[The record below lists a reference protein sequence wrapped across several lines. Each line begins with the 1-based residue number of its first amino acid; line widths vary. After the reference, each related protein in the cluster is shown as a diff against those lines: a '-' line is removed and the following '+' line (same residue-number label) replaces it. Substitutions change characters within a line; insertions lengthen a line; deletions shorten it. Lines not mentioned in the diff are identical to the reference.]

1 MGSAKDERRSEA
13 RTGDVVSEAATL
25 SANIIRADYDDPK
38 HAADIVTVLRSYAMD
53 PMGGGEDLS
62 AETQAALVP
71 GLRAT
76 PAASSLLAYIGE
88 EAVGLANLMTT
99 FSSFGGK
106 PLINIH
112 DIAVSKAHRGTG
124 IGRQLFDEIHGIA
137 QEIGA
142 CKVTLEVLEGN
153 APARALYASLGYGDY
168 VLDPEMG
175 KAMFWQK
182 RL

>member
-1 MGSAKDERRSEA
+1 MSD
-13 RTGDVVSEAATL
+13 TATL
-25 SANIIRADYDDPK
+25 SAKIVRADYDNPK

-62 AETQAALVP
+62 AEVQTALVP
-71 GLRAT
+71 GLKAT

-106 PLINIH
+106 PLLNIH
-112 DIAVSKAHRGTG
+112 DIAVPKAHRGKG
-124 IGRQLFDEIHGIA
+124 IGRQLFDEIHKIA
-137 QEIGA
+137 HEIGA

-153 APARALYASLGYGDY
+153 EPAKALYASLGYGDY

>member
-1 MGSAKDERRSEA
+1 MTATASLKAASSA
-13 RTGDVVSEAATL
+13 TVV
-25 SANIIRADYDDPK
+25 RADYANAD
-38 HAADIVTVLRSYAMD
+38 HAAAIVQMLRAYAMD

-62 AETQAALVP
+62 PQVQAALVP
-71 GLRAT
+71 GLAAT
-76 PAASSLLAYIGE
+76 PAASSLLAYVGDE
-88 EAVGLANLMTT
+88 VAGLANLMTT

-112 DIAVSKAHRGTG
+112 DIVVAKDYRGTG
-124 IGRQLFDEIHGIA
+124 VGRALFAEIDTVAHEA
-137 QEIGA
+137 GA

-153 APARALYASLGYGDY
+153 TPARALYASLGYGDY

-175 KAMFWQK
+175 KALFWQK

>member
-1 MGSAKDERRSEA
+1 MSD
-13 RTGDVVSEAATL
+13 TATL
-25 SANIIRADYDDPK
+25 SATIIRADYDDPK
-38 HAADIVTVLRSYAMD
+38 HASDIVTMLRSYAID

-62 AETQAALVP
+62 AEVQAALVP

-76 PAASSLLAYIGE
+76 AAASSLLAYIGE

-106 PLINIH
+106 PLLNIH
-112 DIAVSKAHRGTG
+112 DIAVSKAHRGAG
-124 IGRQLFDEIHGIA
+124 IGRRLFDEIHNIA
-137 QEIGA
+137 HEIGA

-153 APARALYASLGYGDY
+153 TPAKALYASLGYGDY

-175 KAMFWQK
+175 KALFWQK

>member
-1 MGSAKDERRSEA
+1 MTA
-13 RTGDVVSEAATL
+13 TATL
-25 SANIIRADYDDPK
+25 KAAAVATVVRADYSNAD
-38 HAADIVTVLRSYAMD
+38 HAADIVKMLRVYAMD

-62 AETQAALVP
+62 PEVQANLVP
-71 GLRAT
+71 GLAAT
-76 PAASSLLAYIGE
+76 PAASSLLAYVGGE
-88 EAVGLANLMTT
+88 IAGLANLMTT

-112 DIAVSKAHRGTG
+112 DIVVSKEYRGTG
-124 IGRQLFDEIHGIA
+124 VGRALFAEIETIA
-137 QEIGA
+137 REIGA

-153 APARALYASLGYGDY
+153 EPAKALYESLGYGDY

-175 KAMFWQK
+175 RALFWQK

>member
-1 MGSAKDERRSEA
+1 MTA
-13 RTGDVVSEAATL
+13 TATL
-25 SANIIRADYDDPK
+25 SKASAATVIRADYANAD
-38 HAADIVTVLRSYAMD
+38 HAADIVGMLRVYAMD

-62 AETQAALVP
+62 EEVQANLVP
-71 GLRAT
+71 GLAAT
-76 PAASSLLAYIGE
+76 PAASSLLAYVGDE
-88 EAVGLANLMTT
+88 VAGLANLMTT

-112 DIAVSKAHRGTG
+112 DIVVSKEYRGTG
-124 IGRQLFDEIHGIA
+124 VGRALFAEIETIA
-137 QEIGA
+137 REAGA

-153 APARALYASLGYGDY
+153 APAKALYTSLGYGDY

-175 KAMFWQK
+175 RALFWQK